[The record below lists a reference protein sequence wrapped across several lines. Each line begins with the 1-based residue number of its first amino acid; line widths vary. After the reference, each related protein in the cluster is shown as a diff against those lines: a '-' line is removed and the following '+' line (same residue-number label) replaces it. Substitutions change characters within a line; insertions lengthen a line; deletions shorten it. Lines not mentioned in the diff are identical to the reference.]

1 MAGEDRGL
9 DKVRPVIRASWQ
21 RCHQLRVDPYLQKLP
36 VILPAAELEREQERA
51 DLIYVATP
59 VFETI
64 IRAWADEPFLL
75 GLSDRHGHILL
86 LRGHPWVLQ
95 RAMEIN
101 AVPGGGMTEE
111 QIGTAIANVVLSQG
125 HTDYV
130 LWSEHYCRTFH
141 PWASLGAPIHH
152 PSTHEIIGVVSVA
165 GDELTHTHVLDII
178 EYVTLRLAQ
187 LLHREELV
195 RRMTLLDAYHQFLL
209 QHPQDT
215 VLAIDGRGRVCGVAP
230 SITQFLE
237 APEQILGES
246 LLRVPGLQVEGMRH
260 LTQLE
265 DVQPYELRVTA
276 TGRGLS
282 FRATAIPIR
291 GERQPAGTLLLLPHP
306 VSLRQ
311 RRALSSPWRTTYTFA
326 DLVGH
331 APAFQRCLTLAR
343 QVAQQD
349 FPLLLLGE
357 SGTGK
362 ELLAQAIHAASPRS
376 QGPFVVLNCG
386 ATSDELLAAELFGYV
401 EGAFTGAA
409 KGGKK
414 GKLELAHGGTLFLD
428 EVETMSPRMQVSL
441 LRVLEEGLVTRVG
454 ADRPLMVDVR
464 IIAAS
469 NEDLQAATR
478 EKRFRLD
485 LYHRLSSFPL
495 TLPPLRA
502 RIEDLPLLAQ
512 HLLGQLGFPHLQLAP
527 AAEALLARY
536 SWPGNVR
543 ELKNVLRR
551 AAHLANGTFITPAQL
566 PQEIHLAAAGG
577 SLPIAGSL
585 RDTERELILRA
596 LDAAAGDVTRAAVQ
610 LGIHRATLYRKLKK
624 YRLSAPR
631 GLKDGCVLRSEG
643 NGEA

>member
-1 MAGEDRGL
+1 
-9 DKVRPVIRASWQ
+9 
-21 RCHQLRVDPYLQKLP
+21 
-36 VILPAAELEREQERA
+36 
-51 DLIYVATP
+51 
-59 VFETI
+59 
-64 IRAWADEPFLL
+64 
-75 GLSDRHGHILL
+75 
-86 LRGHPWVLQ
+86 
-95 RAMEIN
+95 
-101 AVPGGGMTEE
+101 
-111 QIGTAIANVVLSQG
+111 
-125 HTDYV
+125 
-130 LWSEHYCRTFH
+130 
-141 PWASLGAPIHH
+141 
-152 PSTHEIIGVVSVA
+152 
-165 GDELTHTHVLDII
+165 
-178 EYVTLRLAQ
+178 
-187 LLHREELV
+187 
-195 RRMTLLDAYHQFLL
+195 
-209 QHPQDT
+209 
-215 VLAIDGRGRVCGVAP
+215 
-230 SITQFLE
+230 
-237 APEQILGES
+237 
-246 LLRVPGLQVEGMRH
+246 
-260 LTQLE
+260 
-265 DVQPYELRVTA
+265 
-276 TGRGLS
+276 
-282 FRATAIPIR
+282 
-291 GERQPAGTLLLLPHP
+291 
-306 VSLRQ
+306 
-311 RRALSSPWRTTYTFA
+311 
-326 DLVGH
+326 
-331 APAFQRCLTLAR
+331 
-343 QVAQQD
+343 
-349 FPLLLLGE
+349 
-357 SGTGK
+357 
-362 ELLAQAIHAASPRS
+362 
-376 QGPFVVLNCG
+376 VLNCG